1 MKKTVISLMLII
13 IFLAS
18 NGQNHYSISE
28 KKRLDKRKL
37 DKIHEHI
44 VDNIKTGSIPG
55 AVVLV
60 AQKGKILH
68 YEATGYSDIESGKV
82 LTKDNVFRMASMSKP
97 ITGVAVLLLIDQG
110 KISLNDPLSKYIPQ
124 FKNMR
129 VATTKKHT
137 SEQDYQPDPNAP
149 ADRVS
154 SMVRYN
160 TVPANREITIKDL
173 LTHSSG
179 IGQGQ
184 ISSSEIYKIPREIYE
199 NLAVYIP
206 KLANAPLEFQP
217 GTSTGYSPLSGFEIL
232 GRVVEV
238 VSGETLDKF
247 LSNHLFKPL
256 EMKNTGFGNF
266 QKSVSKKIPV
276 MYKRTDKGLIRDT
289 VQQSTFI
296 DSVYFSGA
304 AGMVSTIEDYYHF
317 AQMLMNGGTYKGKRI
332 ISREIINQMSTPQ
345 LSDTI
350 KYFSSDQTWGLSV
363 RVVTSDNGSAAPL
376 TKGCFGWSGAWGTH
390 FWIDPVHKIV
400 AIYMTNVSNIG
411 GAGAN
416 TARELERDV
425 MNALIE

>member
-13 IFLAS
+13 GFLAS
-18 NGQNHYSISE
+18 NAQSQYSVAG
-28 KKRLDKRKL
+28 KQRLDEGKL
-37 DKIHEHI
+37 NKIHEHI
-44 VDNIKTGSIPG
+44 VANIKSGSIPG

-60 AQKGKILH
+60 AQNGKILH
-68 YEATGYSDIESGKV
+68 YEVAGSSDIESGKA

-97 ITGVAVLLLIDQG
+97 ITGVAILMLIDQG

-129 VATTKKHT
+129 VAIANKNTK
-137 SEQDYQPDPNAP
+137 EQNYKPDPNAP
-149 ADRVS
+149 AGAVS
-154 SMVRYN
+154 SEGRYT

-179 IGQGQ
+179 IGQGK
-184 ISSSEIYKIPREIYE
+184 ISYSEIDKISRGTYKT
-199 NLAVYIP
+199 LAAYIP

-217 GTSTGYSPLSGFEIL
+217 GTATGYSPLAGFEIL
-232 GRVVEV
+232 GRVVEI

-266 QKSVSKKIPV
+266 QKSVWKKIPV

-289 VQQSTFI
+289 DQQSTFL
-296 DSVYFSGA
+296 DSIYFSGA
-304 AGMVSTIEDYYHF
+304 AGMVSTTEDYYHF
-317 AQMLMNGGTYKGKRI
+317 AQMLANGGTYKGKRI
-332 ISREIINQMSTPQ
+332 ISQGIINQMSSPQ
-345 LSDTI
+345 LSDTVKGFASGQI
-350 KYFSSDQTWGLSV
+350 WGLSV

-376 TKGCFGWSGAWGTH
+376 QKGCFGWSGAWGTH
-390 FWIDPVHKIV
+390 FWIDPAHKIV
-400 AIYMTNVSNIG
+400 ALYMTNVSNIG
-411 GAGAN
+411 GAGAD

-425 MNALIE
+425 MNALKE